1 MNIQDSPIWTPNDLL
16 RAFER
21 RGYQRIELPDRC
33 PPGSLRYESA
43 SSSES
48 ARQYIQL
55 NLKPRMN
62 AYDVWA
68 GFHNSN
74 ARAILDRFLNPIRQ
88 LSTAENN
95 RFHGPQGPFW
105 TACNATRVL
114 SEFHVI
120 PLPTDRRKGPQQFAT
135 LVEKFLEP
143 TFESTKTTSDIVDRL
158 LSVEKPLEWFA
169 SSRVARAANVLATAT
184 VAKRPASEVIPPLL
198 EQCRSGSSLAARWP
212 ELISRLANLFDYQ

>member
-1 MNIQDSPIWTPNDLL
+1 MNTQDSPSWTPGDLL

-21 RGYQRIELPDRC
+21 RGYQRVELPDRC
-33 PPGSLRYESA
+33 PPGSLRYESPT
-43 SSSES
+43 SSES

-74 ARAILDRFLNPIRQ
+74 ARAILNRFLDPIRQ

-105 TACNATRVL
+105 TAFNATRVL
-114 SEFHVI
+114 GGLHLI
-120 PLPTDRRKGPQQFAT
+120 PQPTDRRMGPQQFAA

-143 TFESTKTTSDIVDRL
+143 TFESTKTVSDIVDRL
-158 LSVEKPLEWFA
+158 LSEEKPLEWFA
-169 SSRVARAANVLATAT
+169 GSRVARAADVLATAA
-184 VAKRPASEVIPPLL
+184 VAKRPSSEVIPQLL
-198 EQCRSGSSLAARWP
+198 ERCESGSSLAARWP
-212 ELISRLANLFDYQ
+212 EVVSRLANLFDYQ